1 MYLIEAD
8 GILTEATRSGDCFP
22 GTALITSLD
31 LQSRNGNPTGIHI
44 SDIKESYDRLLLRI
58 NGGLPDIT
66 PPQGLT
72 VENIKA
78 GGFTIKWEPVYGAK
92 GYSVNITAPED
103 DSFNLCVYADELTT
117 SADISG

>member
-1 MYLIEAD
+1 MAWHIDYDADIWKRNAVNNDPSHNRVDLIEAD

-78 GGFTIKWEPVYGAK
+78 GGFTIKGIFCK
-92 GYSVNITAPED
+92 HNS
-103 DSFNLCVYADELTT
+103 SRR
-117 SADISG
+117 